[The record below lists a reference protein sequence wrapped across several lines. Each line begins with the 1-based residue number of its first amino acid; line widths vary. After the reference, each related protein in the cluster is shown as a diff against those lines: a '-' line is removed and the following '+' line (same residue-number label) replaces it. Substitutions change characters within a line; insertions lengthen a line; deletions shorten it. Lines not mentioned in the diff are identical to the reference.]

1 MTRYLPTAYP
11 NGPATYPMGLV
22 AAGNTCHFPLSSK
35 GERVS
40 EIPGEPTRDVVRWVQ
55 TQVKRRERS
64 WGFAKCT
71 MVFYHLPASNGSLQ
85 HHKHLK
91 HSPCSASAIFRCLQL
106 VCHRSWR
113 SMESF
118 SWSLVRVKSN
128 IHVSHVHAPP
138 RLQWE
143 RCSVQDVTGAPGSV
157 RVAPSVAAARMCHI
171 SFYT

>member
-71 MVFYHLPASNGSLQ
+71 MVFYTPPGLEWQPSAPQTLETQSLFSVGHLSMFAACLSPFLEVNGVV
-85 HHKHLK
+85 
-91 HSPCSASAIFRCLQL
+91 FL
-106 VCHRSWR
+106 V
-113 SMESF
+113 
-118 SWSLVRVKSN
+118 L
-128 IHVSHVHAPP
+128 
-138 RLQWE
+138 
-143 RCSVQDVTGAPGSV
+143 GA
-157 RVAPSVAAARMCHI
+157 CKE
-171 SFYT
+171 